1 MAHSKKKVD
10 VRVTRPFNIGF
21 AAFAGFCPNIVLSLK
36 DIVTCLEN
44 KAYVSEVLRNGTRRP
59 LDFANYDKFDDL
71 SIDVEKS
78 MPATNPEKANVTVT
92 TITKSDAMRMQ
103 NLKSVN
109 NGNKHIVVDA
119 IQNLK
124 PKNDSVAS
132 ITAAEAAQAAKKN
145 EEEKKATEAQT
156 HEEKPSG
163 QVVEQ
168 TQNQNKKDKHNKK

>member
-78 MPATNPEKANVTVT
+78 MPETNPEKANVTVT

-103 NLKSVN
+103 N
-109 NGNKHIVVDA
+109 GQTNKKNIVVDA
-119 IQNLK
+119 IQNLQ

-163 QVVEQ
+163 QFVEQ